1 MTLTSLVVCL
11 SLFAYACGFT
21 TGVLA
26 AHAWHEYR
34 ADELAGQALRDDEED
49 VQ

>member
-11 SLFAYACGFT
+11 SLFAYACGLL

-26 AHAWHEYR
+26 THAWHEHR
-34 ADELAGQALRDDEED
+34 ADEESAP
-49 VQ
+49 